1 MFKNLSIVMLTIAGL
16 SLSSLPT
23 FGDLVYD
30 LNYDVTTPTYHQF
43 DFGGPKTLST
53 ATGGVTGNAARLE
66 FDNSGSIFSLS
77 YFAEINPF
85 EINTPDSA
93 LASDYEFSF
102 DVKAEGLKS
111 GVTSAGGQTE
121 IRLGDA
127 KFQANYNATATYT
140 TLTFNL
146 GAMTSVGG
154 TFDLSDVTTTM
165 VKPQFKVNLL
175 RSGLSITDMFDTD
188 AGNVLRFD
196 NFQLTQLSAVPEPS
210 AFLAFTLFGICV
222 TAAGRRKK

>member
-53 ATGGVTGNAARLE
+53 TTGGVTGDAAKLE
-66 FDNSGSIFSLS
+66 FDNSGSIFNLS
-77 YFAEINPF
+77 YFAEINPT
-85 EINTPDSA
+85 EINTPTSA

-102 DVKAEGLKS
+102 DVKAEGLDS
-111 GVTSAGGQTE
+111 GVTSAGGQAE

-127 KFQANYNATATYT
+127 RFQANYNATATYT

-146 GAMTSVGG
+146 GAMTSIGG
-154 TFDLSDVTTTM
+154 TFDLSDVTTTPT
-165 VKPQFKVNLL
+165 KPQFKVNSL
-175 RSGLSITDMFDTD
+175 GLTGKFGAD

-222 TAAGRRKK
+222 TAASRRKK